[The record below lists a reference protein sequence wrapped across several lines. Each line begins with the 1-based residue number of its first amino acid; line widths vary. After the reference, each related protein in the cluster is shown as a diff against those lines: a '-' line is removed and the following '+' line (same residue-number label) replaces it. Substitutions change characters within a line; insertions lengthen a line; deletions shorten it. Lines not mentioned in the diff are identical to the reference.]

1 MNAIQFV
8 NEMDRLAE
16 VLFGEFGYSTCS
28 EAEKQAIVKCLLHEL
43 DTK

>member
-28 EAEKQAIVKCLLHEL
+28 EAEKRAIIKVLLHEL
-43 DTK
+43 DK

>member
-28 EAEKQAIVKCLLHEL
+28 EAEKRAIIKALLHEL
-43 DTK
+43 DK